1 MYKSSQNRVQILALF
16 LRQILDPARTQIWP
30 KYSAD
35 KSDKSAD
42 KSDNILTHYS
52 EFWKYSDKNFFR
64 LEIFCQKVEK
74 FFDQNFFLRLK
85 IFSVEDFC
93 KFDIFWLELFV
104 YYY

>member
-16 LRQILDPARTQIWP
+16 CWQILGPAWTQILP

-52 EFWKYSDKNFFR
+52 EFWKYFEKNFS
-64 LEIFCQKVEK
+64 
-74 FFDQNFFLRLK
+74 D
-85 IFSVEDFC
+85 
-93 KFDIFWLELFV
+93 
-104 YYY
+104 